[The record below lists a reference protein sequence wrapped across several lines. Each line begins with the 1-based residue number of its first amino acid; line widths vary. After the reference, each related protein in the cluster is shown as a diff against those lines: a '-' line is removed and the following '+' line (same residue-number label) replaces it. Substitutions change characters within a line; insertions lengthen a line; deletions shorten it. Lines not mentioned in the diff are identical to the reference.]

1 VTEEQQDASTL
12 TDARLREDR
21 VEPASPSGASSPGL
35 FEAAPATTPAPSLF
49 DRRYRGATLGA
60 IVLVALYAFEA
71 LAVATAMPTVAQAL
85 DGLPLYA
92 LAFGG
97 TLAASVVGMVACGR
111 WADLRGPA
119 PPLSHGIVWFSIGL
133 LIAGLAPSMWVLLLG
148 RIVQGFGGGMMSVAL
163 YVAVGRV
170 YPPAMHPR
178 IFAAFAAAWV
188 VPAVV
193 GPTISG
199 ALVEHLGWRWVF
211 LSVPLLAIAAAA
223 FVLLAVRGLGAA
235 PGDAHDDGDAH
246 SHRLAWSIG
255 AALSALALHY
265 AGQLHHAG
273 GVAMLAI
280 ATVALVVCAWHLLPR
295 GTLRAARGL
304 PTVIAMRGIASA
316 AFFGTE
322 VFIPLLLSRERGLSP
337 TMAGAALTLGA
348 LGWSAGSW
356 YRSRP
361 SQPFTP
367 PQLLRIGMSMI
378 VVGVA
383 GVATS
388 ISPAVPVAVG
398 IVGWIFAGLGMG
410 ALFPTLSVLTLQL
423 SPVNRQGVNAS
434 ALQLCDSLFTATVLA
449 VGGSIFAALLVRA
462 PSLAYLVG
470 FAISAALALL
480 GAILASRVRPV
491 V

>member
-1 VTEEQQDASTL
+1 MNEARHDTLRDDTRDAL
-12 TDARLREDR
+12 FDAPSVAGDERDAIT
-21 VEPASPSGASSPGL
+21 ASARQ
-35 FEAAPATTPAPSLF
+35 SLF
-49 DRRYRGATLGA
+49 DSPYRGVTIGA
-60 IVLVALYAFEA
+60 VALIALYAFEA

-97 TLAASVVGMVACGR
+97 TLAASVVGMVAAGR
-111 WADLRGPA
+111 WADRRGPA
-119 PPLSHGIVWFSIGL
+119 PPLRQGIVWFALGL

-148 RIVQGFGGGMMSVAL
+148 RIVQGFGGGLMSVAL

-170 YPPAMHPR
+170 YPPVLHPR

-211 LSVPLLAIAAAA
+211 LSVPLVALAAAA
-223 FVLLAVRGLGAA
+223 FVLPAVRGLGSVH
-235 PGDAHDDGDAH
+235 DASHDDEGTR
-246 SHRLAWSIG
+246 HRLAWATG

-265 AGQLHHAG
+265 AGQQRGSG
-273 GVAMLAI
+273 GVVLLAVAI
-280 ATVALVVCAWHLLPR
+280 VALVVCAWRLLPL

-304 PTVIAMRGIASA
+304 PTVIAMRGIASS

-337 TMAGAALTLGA
+337 TMAGAVLTVGA
-348 LGWSAGSW
+348 LGWSLGSW

-367 PQLLRIGMSMI
+367 AQLLRIGMSMI
-378 VVGVA
+378 VVGVL
-383 GVATS
+383 GVAATV
-388 ISPAVPVAVG
+388 SPSVPVAVG
-398 IVGWIFAGLGMG
+398 IVGWIAAGLGMG
-410 ALFPTLSVLTLQL
+410 ALFPTLSVLTLEL
-423 SPVNRQGVNAS
+423 SPANRQGVNSS
-434 ALQLCDSLFTATVLA
+434 ALQLCDALFTATVLA
-449 VGGSIFAALLVRA
+449 VGGSVFAALLARA
-462 PSLAYLVG
+462 PSLAYLLG
-470 FAISAALALL
+470 FAMSIALALL
-480 GAILASRVRPV
+480 GAVLASRVRPRAA
-491 V
+491 

>member
-1 VTEEQQDASTL
+1 MDGRQEPEALSGTPARDGR
-12 TDARLREDR
+12 TDATR
-21 VEPASPSGASSPGL
+21 
-35 FEAAPATTPAPSLF
+35 PATDAPQDTADAQHLF
-49 DRRYRGATLGA
+49 ARRYRGTTIGA
-60 IVLVALYAFEA
+60 VVLIALYAFEA

-97 TLAASVVGMVACGR
+97 ALAASVVGMVASGR
-111 WADLRGPA
+111 WADLRGPS
-119 PPLSHGIVWFSIGL
+119 PPLRHGIVWFALGL

-148 RIVQGFGGGMMSVAL
+148 RIVQGFGGGLMSVAL

-223 FVLLAVRGLGAA
+223 FVLPAVRGLGPA
-235 PGDAHDDGDAH
+235 PGEVHDDDGAQA
-246 SHRLAWSIG
+246 HRLAWAIG
-255 AALSALALHY
+255 AAASALALHY

-273 GVAMLAI
+273 GVLMLAV
-280 ATVALVVCAWHLLPR
+280 ATVSLLVCAWHLLPR

-304 PTVIAMRGIASA
+304 PTVIAMRGIASS

-348 LGWSAGSW
+348 LGWSLGSW

-367 PQLLRIGMSMI
+367 PQLLRMGMSMI

-383 GVATS
+383 GVAAS
-388 ISPAVPVAVG
+388 VSPTVPVAVG
-398 IVGWIFAGLGMG
+398 IVGWIAAGLGMG
-410 ALFPTLSVLTLQL
+410 ALFPTLSVLTLAL
-423 SPVNRQGVNAS
+423 SPANRQGVNAS
-434 ALQLCDSLFTATVLA
+434 ALQLCDALFTATVLA
-449 VGGSIFAALLVRA
+449 IGGSIFAALLTRA

-480 GAILASRVRPV
+480 GAVLASRVRPPG
-491 V
+491 

>member
-1 VTEEQQDASTL
+1 MEGRQDDTAL
-12 TDARLREDR
+12 
-21 VEPASPSGASSPGL
+21 SPSHDALAHDVVDAVPSN
-35 FEAAPATTPAPSLF
+35 ESLF
-49 DRRYRGATLGA
+49 DRRYRGTTMGA
-60 IVLVALYAFEA
+60 VVLVALYAFEA

-97 TLAASVVGMVACGR
+97 TLASSVVGMVACGR

-119 PPLSHGIVWFSIGL
+119 PPLRHGIVWFCLGL
-133 LIAGLAPSMWVLLLG
+133 LVAGLAPSMEVLLLG
-148 RIVQGFGGGMMSVAL
+148 RIVQGFGGGLMSVAL

-178 IFAAFAAAWV
+178 IFASFAAAWV
-188 VPAVV
+188 VPAVI
-193 GPTISG
+193 GPTIAG

-211 LSVPLLAIAAAA
+211 LSVPLLALGAAA
-223 FVLLAVRGLGAA
+223 FVLPAVRGLGAV
-235 PGDAHDDGDAH
+235 DAHGHEDEGVPP
-246 SHRLAWSIG
+246 HRLAWAIG
-255 AALSALALHY
+255 AASSALALHY
-265 AGQLHHAG
+265 AGQLRHAG
-273 GVAMLAI
+273 GAAMLAI
-280 ATVALVVCAWHLLPR
+280 SAIALLICAWHLLPR

-304 PTVIAMRGIASA
+304 PTVVIMRGIASG

-367 PQLLRIGMSMI
+367 AQLLRIGMSMI
-378 VVGVA
+378 VAGIA
-383 GVATS
+383 GVACVV
-388 ISPAVPVAVG
+388 SPAVPVVVG
-398 IVGWIFAGLGMG
+398 ITGWVAAGFGMG
-410 ALFPTLSVLTLQL
+410 LLFPTLSVLILEL
-423 SPVNRQGVNAS
+423 SPRHRQGVNSS
-434 ALQLCDSLFTATVLA
+434 ALHLCDALFTATVLA
-449 VGGSIFAALLVRA
+449 VGGSVFAALLTRA
-462 PSLAYLVG
+462 PSMAYLVG

-480 GAILASRVRPV
+480 GAVLASRVRPAT
-491 V
+491 

>member
-1 VTEEQQDASTL
+1 MDARQDTEVATGAAAAETGADASP
-12 TDARLREDR
+12 RSVSRENL
-21 VEPASPSGASSPGL
+21 AGAPNDLHGAPTQGL
-35 FEAAPATTPAPSLF
+35 FDP
-49 DRRYRGATLGA
+49 RYRGTTLGA
-60 IVLVALYAFEA
+60 TVLVALYAFEA
-71 LAVATAMPTVAQAL
+71 LAVATAMPTAAQAL
-85 DGLPLYA
+85 DGIALYA

-97 TLAASVVGMVACGR
+97 TLAAAVVGMVAAGR

-119 PPLSHGIVWFSIGL
+119 PPLRHGIVWFSLGL
-133 LIAGLAPSMWVLLLG
+133 LLAGLAPSMWVLLLG
-148 RIVQGFGGGMMSVAL
+148 RIVQGFGGGLMSVAL

-170 YPPAMHPR
+170 YPPAMHSR

-223 FVLLAVRGLGAA
+223 FVLPAVRGLGPA
-235 PGDAHDDGDAH
+235 PGEAHDEAGEEPQ
-246 SHRLAWSIG
+246 RLAWAIG

-273 GVAMLAI
+273 GVLMLAV
-280 ATVALVVCAWHLLPR
+280 ATVALVVCAWHLLPH

-304 PTVIAMRGIASA
+304 PTVIAMRGIAAS

-348 LGWSAGSW
+348 LGWSLGSW
-356 YRSRP
+356 IRSRP
-361 SQPFTP
+361 SQPCTP
-367 PQLLRIGMSMI
+367 PQLLRMGMSMVAI
-378 VVGVA
+378 GVVVVA
-383 GVATS
+383 SSV
-388 ISPAVPVAVG
+388 SPAVPVAVAV
-398 IVGWIFAGLGMG
+398 VGWIVAGLGMG

-423 SPVNRQGVNAS
+423 SPANRQGVNAS
-434 ALQLCDSLFTATVLA
+434 ALQLCDALFTATVLA
-449 VGGSIFAALLVRA
+449 VGGSIFAALLARA

-470 FAISAALALL
+470 FAMSAALALL
-480 GAILASRVRPV
+480 GAVLASRVRPPT
-491 V
+491 

>member
-1 VTEEQQDASTL
+1 MEGRQDDTAL
-12 TDARLREDR
+12 
-21 VEPASPSGASSPGL
+21 SPSHDALAHDVVDAVPSN
-35 FEAAPATTPAPSLF
+35 ESLF
-49 DRRYRGATLGA
+49 DRRYRGTTMGA
-60 IVLVALYAFEA
+60 VVLVALYAFEA

-97 TLAASVVGMVACGR
+97 TLASSVVGMVACGR

-119 PPLSHGIVWFSIGL
+119 PPLRHGIVWFCLGL
-133 LIAGLAPSMWVLLLG
+133 LVAGLAPSMEVLLLG
-148 RIVQGFGGGMMSVAL
+148 RIVQGFGGGLMSVAL

-178 IFAAFAAAWV
+178 IFASFAAAWV
-188 VPAVV
+188 VPAVI
-193 GPTISG
+193 GPTIAG

-211 LSVPLLAIAAAA
+211 LSVPLLALGAAA
-223 FVLLAVRGLGAA
+223 FVLPAVRGLGAV
-235 PGDAHDDGDAH
+235 DAHGHEDEGVPP
-246 SHRLAWSIG
+246 HRLAWAIG
-255 AALSALALHY
+255 AASSALALHY
-265 AGQLHHAG
+265 AGQLRHAG
-273 GVAMLAI
+273 GAAMLAI
-280 ATVALVVCAWHLLPR
+280 SAIALLICAWHLLPR

-304 PTVIAMRGIASA
+304 PTVVIMRGIASG

-367 PQLLRIGMSMI
+367 AQLLRIGMSMI
-378 VVGVA
+378 VAGIA
-383 GVATS
+383 GVACVV
-388 ISPAVPVAVG
+388 SPSVPVVVG
-398 IVGWIFAGLGMG
+398 IAGWVAAGFGMG
-410 ALFPTLSVLTLQL
+410 LLFPTLSVLILEL
-423 SPVNRQGVNAS
+423 SPRHRQGVNSS
-434 ALQLCDSLFTATVLA
+434 ALHLCDALFTATVLA
-449 VGGSIFAALLVRA
+449 VGGSVFAALLTRA
-462 PSLAYLVG
+462 PSMAYLVG

-480 GAILASRVRPV
+480 GAVLASRVRPAT
-491 V
+491 

>member
-1 VTEEQQDASTL
+1 MEGRQDDTAL
-12 TDARLREDR
+12 
-21 VEPASPSGASSPGL
+21 SPSHDALALDVVDAVPSN
-35 FEAAPATTPAPSLF
+35 ESLF
-49 DRRYRGATLGA
+49 DRRYRGTTMGA
-60 IVLVALYAFEA
+60 VVLVALYAFEA

-97 TLAASVVGMVACGR
+97 TLASSVVGMVACGR

-119 PPLSHGIVWFSIGL
+119 PPLRHGIVWFCLGL
-133 LIAGLAPSMWVLLLG
+133 LVAGLAPSMEVLLLG
-148 RIVQGFGGGMMSVAL
+148 RIVQGFGGGLMSVAL

-178 IFAAFAAAWV
+178 IFASFAAAWV
-188 VPAVV
+188 VPAVI
-193 GPTISG
+193 GPTIAG

-211 LSVPLLAIAAAA
+211 LSVPLLALGAAA
-223 FVLLAVRGLGAA
+223 FVLPAVRGLGAV
-235 PGDAHDDGDAH
+235 DAHGHEDEGVPP
-246 SHRLAWSIG
+246 HRLAWAIG
-255 AALSALALHY
+255 AASSALALHY
-265 AGQLHHAG
+265 AGQLRHAG
-273 GVAMLAI
+273 GAAMLAI
-280 ATVALVVCAWHLLPR
+280 SAIALLICAWHLLPR

-304 PTVIAMRGIASA
+304 PTVVIMRGIASG

-367 PQLLRIGMSMI
+367 AQLLRIGMSMI
-378 VVGVA
+378 VAGIA
-383 GVATS
+383 GVACVV
-388 ISPAVPVAVG
+388 SPAVPVVVG
-398 IVGWIFAGLGMG
+398 IAGWVAAGFGMG
-410 ALFPTLSVLTLQL
+410 LLFPTLSVLILEL
-423 SPVNRQGVNAS
+423 SPRHRQGVNSS
-434 ALQLCDSLFTATVLA
+434 ALHLCDALFTATVLA
-449 VGGSIFAALLVRA
+449 VGGSVFAALLTRA
-462 PSLAYLVG
+462 PSMAYLVG

-480 GAILASRVRPV
+480 GAVLASRVRPAT
-491 V
+491 